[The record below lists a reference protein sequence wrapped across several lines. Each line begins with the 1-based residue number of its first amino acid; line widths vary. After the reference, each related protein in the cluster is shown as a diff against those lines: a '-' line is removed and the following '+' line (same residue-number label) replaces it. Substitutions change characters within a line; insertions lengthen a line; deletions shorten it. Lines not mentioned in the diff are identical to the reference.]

1 MSPLS
6 LPLAAALSL
15 GAFAALSFYDGV
27 VVHLVRE
34 RLPLREDAFLEHRL
48 HTARA
53 VLFPLLLWA
62 VFAGHGPRA
71 LAFALVVVDQAF
83 EVWDMA
89 IERRS
94 RSHTGGLPSSEYL
107 VHGWLV
113 GLRSAA
119 LAFTF
124 ALDRAH
130 ADTALLDTLARL
142 LAPGAIVVAAL
153 HVALALPLGRA
164 IFGRVRGLRAG

>member
-1 MSPLS
+1 MSSLS
-6 LPLAAALSL
+6 LPLAAAFSL
-15 GAFAALSFYDGV
+15 GAFATLSFYDGV

-34 RLPLREDAFLEHRL
+34 RLPLREAAFVEHRL

-53 VLFPLLLWA
+53 VLFPLLLWS
-62 VFAGHGPRA
+62 VFGWHGPRSVA
-71 LAFALVVVDQAF
+71 LALVVADQAF

-89 IERRS
+89 VERRS
-94 RSHTGGLPSSEYL
+94 RAHTGGLPSSEYL

-124 ALDRAH
+124 AIDRAH
-130 ADTALLDTLARL
+130 DDTAPLDALAGL
-142 LAPGAIVVAAL
+142 LAPGAVAIAAV
-153 HVALALPLGRA
+153 HVALALPFGRA
-164 IFGRVRGLRAG
+164 LFGRLRGLHAG